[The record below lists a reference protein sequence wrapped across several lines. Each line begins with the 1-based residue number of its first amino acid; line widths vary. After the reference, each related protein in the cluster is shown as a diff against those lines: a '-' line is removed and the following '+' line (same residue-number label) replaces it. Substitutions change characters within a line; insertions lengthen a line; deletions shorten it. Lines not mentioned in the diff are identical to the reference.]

1 MAKYRTIA
9 DDLGGRIRTGEYP
22 PGSAL
27 PAQRE
32 LSARYGVTLATL
44 RQALDVLEGEGLLSQ
59 QAGRGTFVAEPAA
72 AYQLSTLR
80 SLSDD
85 LREQGHPVTTT
96 VLGAQLRKPPAAL
109 AGDRAG
115 EPGSP
120 RALRLERL
128 RSLAGRPAIHQVS
141 WIPAPY
147 AEPLRD
153 KDFTVDSLYG
163 ALAGLGAV
171 VHRAS
176 EKLTP
181 GVLDA
186 ATAAVLAQPAGTPV
200 FLSER
205 VTYALDGGVL
215 VLDTATILGTLV
227 EIRTERAATG
237 LSVQWTGRGGASA
250 VSGRSVSR
258 AAG

>member
-1 MAKYRTIA
+1 VAKYRTIA

-32 LSARYGVTLATL
+32 LSARYGVTLASL

-109 AGDRAG
+109 AQAG
-115 EPGSP
+115 ELGSG

-176 EKLTP
+176 EKLAP

-205 VTYALDGGVL
+205 VTYALDGSVL

-237 LSVQWTGRGGASA
+237 LSVQWTGRGGGGRS